1 MICRSARNAIVER
14 SLGALRPEAE
24 AALRAHLGGCAAC
37 AEAARNEARLDAALA
52 LLTGEP
58 RFRVNV
64 AERVMTALD
73 EMAPPRREPVPG
85 RHLAWAGVAA
95 AVLAFGVLVSGAF
108 LAPSMLGIARG
119 AGRATL
125 ETGGFLS
132 LLGRAWIEALS
143 SLKPLLGAAWDLLS
157 AASVFVRTARPLFV
171 GAAAV
176 IVLAMLTMTAAV
188 IGRDLRAR
196 IPADRS

>member
-14 SLGALRPEAE
+14 SLGTLRPEAE

-52 LLTGEP
+52 LLAAEP
-58 RFRVNV
+58 PFRVNV
-64 AERVMTALD
+64 AERVMTALY

-85 RHLAWAGVAA
+85 RHLAWAGAAA
-95 AVLAFGVLVSGAF
+95 AVLAFAVLVSGAF
-108 LAPSMLGIARG
+108 LAPAMIGIARG

-143 SLKPLLGAAWDLLS
+143 SLKPLVGAAWDLLS
-157 AASVFVRTARPLFV
+157 TASVIVRAARPLFV

>member
-14 SLGALRPEAE
+14 SLGTLRHEAE
-24 AALRAHLGGCAAC
+24 AALRAHLEGCAAC
-37 AEAARNEARLDAALA
+37 AEAAADEARLDAGLA

-58 RFRVNV
+58 PFRVNV
-64 AERVMTALD
+64 AERVMTALE

-95 AVLAFGVLVSGAF
+95 AVLAFVVLVSGAF

-132 LLGRAWIEALS
+132 LLGRAWLEALS
-143 SLKPLLGAAWDLLS
+143 SLRPLLGAAWDLLS